1 MGSLKTKSKTKSK
14 SPGISQR
21 DNLVM
26 KLKVWGNTRLN
37 HMEEHHKIVD
47 SEAEINEK
55 KNIKLGSVFA
65 LLEDKRQWMVIS

>member
-1 MGSLKTKSKTKSK
+1 
-14 SPGISQR
+14 
-21 DNLVM
+21 M
-26 KLKVWGNTRLN
+26 KLKVRGNTRLN

-65 LLEDKRQWMVIS
+65 LLEDKRQ